1 MPVSTVQGV
10 VKWYRM
16 WGNVRD
22 APRPGRPTKY
32 TPEVQQRVEAAVEA
46 NPWASL
52 REITE
57 TLQDLNISHMTV
69 DKITKDLGFK
79 LRIPGKKP
87 FLDGFTKI
95 R

>member
-10 VKWYRM
+10 VKRYRM
-16 WGNVRD
+16 RGNVRD
-22 APRPGRPTKY
+22 AAHPGRPTKC

-79 LRIPGKKP
+79 LRIPRKKP